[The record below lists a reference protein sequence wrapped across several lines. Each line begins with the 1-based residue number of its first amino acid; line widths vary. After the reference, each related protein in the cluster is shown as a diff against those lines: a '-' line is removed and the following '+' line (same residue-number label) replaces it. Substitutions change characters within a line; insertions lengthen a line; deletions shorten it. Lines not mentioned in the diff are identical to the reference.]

1 MHGIE
6 YDFLFC
12 PRCEKHYHRE
22 MFDSDRSRLSGR
34 STFCRKCKREC
45 RGNGAKQKNF
55 IPDIENEF
63 CGIKEVWRPYQSSDR
78 AKYEVSNYGRVR
90 SVKRSTTRLLKP
102 VATLGGYS
110 KYQFSGNGKHYGVAA
125 HRAVAEAFLE
135 KPEWCEEVH
144 HINHDPSDNRLVNL
158 CWVTKSQ
165 NRYYREEFKR
175 ERKAAELAG
184 RVVEPA
190 PLVCRLFL
198 AGIGSPEANGSS
210 PPGGRGEQEQVPRS
224 EVLPE
229 PVRKVPWCI
238 PFRQDLRF
246 DSRPEHGYTSDS
258 QAGVGPRELR
268 SRVAGC
274 GEE

>member
-12 PRCEKHYHRE
+12 KRCEQHKHRD
-22 MFDSDRSRLSGR
+22 MFNADRSSLSGR
-34 STFCRKCKREC
+34 ASHCRKCRRES
-45 RGNGAKQKNF
+45 RRKDAEKKTF
-55 IPDIENEF
+55 ISDIENEF
-63 CGIKEVWRPYQSSDR
+63 CGIKEEWLPYASCDKV
-78 AKYEVSNYGRVR
+78 KYEVSNYGRVR
-90 SVKRSTTRLLKP
+90 SVKRSITRLLSNGYGKP
-102 VATLGGYS
+102 YRQL
-110 KYQFSGNGKHYGVAA
+110 QIRNNGQSVQPYA
-125 HRAVAEAFLE
+125 HRAVAEAFLR
-135 KPEWCEEVH
+135 KPEWGEDVH

-165 NRYYREEFKR
+165 NRIYRTEFER
-175 ERKAAELAG
+175 EQKTAELTG

-246 DSRPEHGYTSDS
+246 DPRPEHGYTTDS